1 MDLFATNTPDY
12 GQIPEETVTQTP
24 NLAASQSNTGLL
36 NLNPQVNLS
45 LLNPTGGAGGNSG
58 SNYVTYNP
66 TLSGGGIIGGPISVT
81 GGGGG
86 GGASLFGTP
95 GASVNTGEG
104 GYSGGPASASE
115 SNAYASAYQTQS
127 QQQAQEMNNI
137 AFPTVPSLSAMPGMT
152 FSAVPGATPASMQSP
167 IPIQGGGYANTATP
181 AIQTV
186 SGGLIPMPAPIN
198 STPQMPEQV
207 TPGANTPIYQGGV
220 SQDQY
225 GGGGLAQMP
234 GMAGRYGSPQ
244 GFGGGLAQMPQYG
257 GGGAPQIGPGGT
269 MATPGWGAPTAN
281 AGGQTASDWD
291 ESPYPTPQTASE
303 MPQTAPQAQRQAPLR
318 GGAQPEAKMAGGVGS
333 GMQRVDPFFMDSIR
347 HLETLGPAGQELA
360 KKHVD
365 NVYQAMRD
373 ITVKNYPE
381 RVRRIAAVQ
390 MAQTA
395 RDDALPTEANAD
407 AMRQKAE
414 KTVESHMTKPQI
426 AAATR
431 YAHGTSGE
439 TEPSSWTDHP
449 YKTLGRIGLRLA
461 AGIAPAT
468 ADAAGHPYSG
478 PSAYEKAKENRAE
491 KRLIANQAEAH
502 DKAVF
507 DWKEGQI
514 DKLIKDQ
521 REDNKTHL
529 PALQD
534 NLNKAVENYKAFET
548 QEHAE
553 RTQARELEH
562 EALTAQMEALNL
574 GATAIKGADDA
585 YNKGLEQFHQ
595 KFQEGIE
602 NRNATSREREVG
614 IAGGK
619 LAVDRA
625 REAREE
631 SGQGSL
637 EAERA
642 ATLQHTNFEN
652 EKLQRA
658 ALYPGTPPTTA
669 AWHNLGLDAV
679 PNIEKGQSFDEY
691 KEGLRR
697 GLMARLYSKDDFN
710 KALDTVNAMNWK

>member
-1 MDLFATNTPDY
+1 MTDTSATE
-12 GQIPEETVTQTP
+12 IPTETVTQTP
-24 NLAASQSNTGLL
+24 NLAASQTNWGLL
-36 NLNPQVNLS
+36 NLNPQLNLS
-45 LLNPTGGAGGNSG
+45 LLNPTGGNGGAGGDSG

-86 GGASLFGTP
+86 GGGGGSASLFGTP

-137 AFPTVPSLSAMPGMT
+137 AFPTVPSLSPIPGMS
-152 FSAVPGATPASMQSP
+152 FSPVAGATPANMQSP
-167 IPIQGGGYANTATP
+167 IPVQSGGYANTAIP
-181 AIQTV
+181 AIQ
-186 SGGLIPMPAPIN
+186 SIGGGLIPMPAPIN
-198 STPQMPEQV
+198 STPTMQAQV
-207 TPGANTPIYQGGV
+207 TPGVNTPLQGGV

-257 GGGAPQIGPGGT
+257 GGGGAPQIGPGGT
-269 MATPGWGAPTAN
+269 IATPGWGAPTAMGMSQPD
-281 AGGQTASDWD
+281 AGRYDAFAPAAGQPSDWD
-291 ESPYPTPQTASE
+291 NDDQQ

-318 GGAQPEAKMAGGVGS
+318 GGGVDS

-360 KKHVD
+360 KKHVE
-365 NVYQAMRD
+365 NVRQAMRD
-373 ITVKNYPE
+373 ITVKNYLQ
-381 RVRRIAAVQ
+381 RALRIDAVQ
-390 MAQTA
+390 TAQKA
-395 RDDALPTEANAD
+395 RDDALPTKANAD
-407 AMRQKAE
+407 AMRQEAE
-414 KTVESHMTKPQI
+414 KTVESHMTMPQI

-449 YKTLGRIGLRLA
+449 YKTLGRIALRAA
-461 AGIAPAT
+461 AGIAPA
-468 ADAAGHPYSG
+468 AAAGAGHPYSG

-507 DWKEGQI
+507 DWKNGQI
-514 DKLIKDQ
+514 DKLVAEQ
-521 REDNKTHL
+521 REDNKAHL

-534 NLNKAVENYKAFET
+534 NLNRAVENYKAFET
-548 QEHAE
+548 QDHAE
-553 RTQARELEH
+553 RTQAHELAH

-574 GATAIKGADDA
+574 GATAIKGANDA

-614 IAGGK
+614 IAGGR

-625 REAREE
+625 REGREE
-631 SGQGSL
+631 GGQGSL
-637 EAERA
+637 LAGRA
-642 ATLQHTNFEN
+642 ATLEHTNFEN
-652 EKLQRA
+652 EKLQRET
-658 ALYPGTPPTTA
+658 LHPGTPPTTA

-679 PNIEKGQSFDEY
+679 PNIEKGQSFAEY

-697 GLMARLYSKDDFN
+697 GLVARLYSKDDFN
-710 KALDTVNAMNWK
+710 KALDTVYAMNWK